1 MPTLI
6 EDTIAALSTP
16 WGKSG
21 LAVIRLSGP
30 EAFPIL
36 MRVFRGADRELKHR
50 QAVLGEIFDP
60 DSGHRLDQAVVTR
73 YQAPHSYTREDVVE
87 ISSHGSPVILKAILE
102 MLLECGARLATPGE
116 FTQRAF
122 LHGRIDLVQAEAIHD
137 LIEAKT
143 LYQARVAQQ
152 QAAGA
157 ISQRLH
163 PLKQAWI
170 DLMAL
175 LEAGIDFAEDDV
187 PVLSHVEIR
196 GRLGPLQVELQRLA
210 NSFSFGKIVASG
222 ITLAIV
228 GRPNVG
234 KSSLFNAFLQEE
246 RALVT
251 DIPGTTRDLV
261 SETAQLGG
269 IPVRLVDTA
278 GIREVSDKIERL
290 GVDRSWTTLADAD
303 RLILM
308 LDGSEEIQEE
318 DVRLLRALEG
328 RDFLLA
334 INKVDLP
341 QQLKPD
347 SLSGIGTV
355 SCRISA
361 RTGEGIEL
369 LKAAVVQSLHP
380 DRGTEAEDSFLT
392 NVRHEQLVKASLS
405 ALERANAVLDQQL
418 PHEVLLLE
426 LSTGLKALNALTGET
441 TVDDILNHIFSRFC
455 IGK

>member
-1 MPTLI
+1 MLI

-21 LAVIRLSGP
+21 LGVVRLSGR
-30 EAFPIL
+30 EAIPIL
-36 MRVFRGADRELKHR
+36 KQVFRKVGWELKHG
-50 QAVLGEIFDP
+50 QAVLGDIRDP
-60 DSGHRLDQAVVTR
+60 ATGQQLDQAIVTC
-73 YQAPHSYTREDVVE
+73 YFAPHSYTREDVVE
-87 ISSHGSPVILKAILE
+87 VSCHGSPVVLKAVLNV
-102 MLLECGARLATPGE
+102 LLVSGARLATPGE

-143 LYQARVAQQ
+143 LFQARVAQQ
-152 QAAGA
+152 QASGSL
-157 ISQRLH
+157 SQRVH
-163 PLKQAWI
+163 PVKQGWI

-187 PVLSHVEIR
+187 PVLGNQEIR
-196 GRLGPLQVELQRLA
+196 ARLRPLILELQRLS
-210 NSFSFGKIVASG
+210 NSFSFGKIVAAG
-222 ITLAIV
+222 FTLAIV

-234 KSSLFNAFLQEE
+234 KSSLFNALLQEE

-251 DIPGTTRDLV
+251 EIPGTTRDLV

-290 GVDRSWTTLADAD
+290 GVDKSWATLADAD
-303 RLILM
+303 RLILV
-308 LDGSEEIQEE
+308 LDGSEEVTEE
-318 DVRLLRALEG
+318 DLRLLSAIEG

-334 INKVDLP
+334 VNKIDLP
-341 QQLKPD
+341 QRLRPG
-347 SLSGIGTV
+347 SIRAAAMET
-355 SCRISA
+355 CRVSA
-361 RTGEGIEL
+361 RTGEGMEA
-369 LKAAVVQSLHP
+369 LKAAVLKSFRLEQGLES
-380 DRGTEAEDSFLT
+380 EDSFLT
-392 NVRHEQLVKASLS
+392 NVRHEQQVKAALS
-405 ALERANAVLDQQL
+405 ALERANDVLAMEL

-426 LSTGLKALNALTGET
+426 LSAGLKALNALTGET
-441 TVDDILNHIFSRFC
+441 TVDDILNHIFSKFC